1 MKEINI
7 ENLKDM
13 CYNNHELEEEYKYVL
28 IMDMNEDNLSEYSK
42 KDPLIK
48 KYGEDLM
55 KINSDKKFVAL
66 LSAEEDEKMLYKTR
80 ISLSYKSGIKDG
92 IEQEKIET
100 VKKFYELGI
109 PLETIAKGTDLSV
122 DKVKKILEE

>member
-1 MKEINI
+1 
-7 ENLKDM
+7 
-13 CYNNHELEEEYKYVL
+13 
-28 IMDMNEDNLSEYSK
+28 
-42 KDPLIK
+42 
-48 KYGEDLM
+48 M

-80 ISLSYKSGIKDG
+80 LTLSYKNGIKDG

-122 DKVKKILEE
+122 TEVKKILEE

>member
-1 MKEINI
+1 
-7 ENLKDM
+7 
-13 CYNNHELEEEYKYVL
+13 
-28 IMDMNEDNLSEYSK
+28 
-42 KDPLIK
+42 
-48 KYGEDLM
+48 M

-80 ISLSYKSGIKDG
+80 LTLSYKNGIKDG

-122 DKVKKILEE
+122 AEVKKILEE

>member
-1 MKEINI
+1 
-7 ENLKDM
+7 
-13 CYNNHELEEEYKYVL
+13 
-28 IMDMNEDNLSEYSK
+28 
-42 KDPLIK
+42 
-48 KYGEDLM
+48 M

>member
-1 MKEINI
+1 M
-7 ENLKDM
+7 
-13 CYNNHELEEEYKYVL
+13 V
-28 IMDMNEDNLSEYSK
+28 
-42 KDPLIK
+42 
-48 KYGEDLM
+48 LM

-80 ISLSYKSGIKDG
+80 LTLSYKNGIKDG